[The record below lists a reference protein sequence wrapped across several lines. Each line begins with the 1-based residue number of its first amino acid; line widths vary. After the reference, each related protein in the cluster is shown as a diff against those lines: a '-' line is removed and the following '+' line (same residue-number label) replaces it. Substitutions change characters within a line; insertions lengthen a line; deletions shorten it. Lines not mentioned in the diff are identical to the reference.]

1 VKLNYKNTVLI
12 GFAFFSICAFWQLYD
27 SLIPLMLKNAFSLGD
42 TVSGLIMASDNILA
56 LFLLPFFGTLSDR
69 THTRIGRRMPFILGG
84 TLVAAAAMLLL
95 PMAESMR
102 HFGFFTAALFLTL
115 TAMGTY
121 RSPAVALMPDI
132 TPKPL
137 RSRANAVIN
146 LMGAIGGIVSLLLI
160 RLFLKS
166 GSSSEHALLFGT
178 VAAVMLISA
187 AILFF
192 TVNENKLAEALS
204 DKEPDQAESIGK
216 ASSDKDDKLPPAVK
230 KSLFFL
236 LSSVALWYMAYNAVT
251 TAFSKYAQSYLGLAD
266 GSFADPLMI
275 AMATAIVTYIPAGA
289 LASRF
294 GRKKCI
300 LAGVLLMILPFS
312 AMIFVRTY
320 SNILIP
326 FFLLVGIGWAII
338 NVNSYPMAVEL
349 ASGNK
354 TGKYTGYYYTFS
366 MAAQIITPV
375 LSGFFL
381 EHVGYHTLF
390 PYAALF
396 MALAFCTMLFVKHG
410 ANREIPAPADQTET

>member
-1 VKLNYKNTVLI
+1 MKLNYRNTVLI

-42 TVSGLIMASDNILA
+42 TLSGAIMASDNVLA
-56 LFLLPFFGTLSDR
+56 LFLLPFFGSLSDR
-69 THTRIGRRMPFILGG
+69 TRTRIGRRMPFILAG
-84 TLVAAAAMLLL
+84 TLIAAISMILL
-95 PMAESMR
+95 PIAEGMKS
-102 HFGFFTAALFLTL
+102 FAFFTTALFITL
-115 TAMGTY
+115 TAMGVY

-146 LMGAIGGIVSLLLI
+146 LMGAVGGIVSLLLI
-160 RLFLKS
+160 RLLLKNGNPS
-166 GSSSEHALLFGT
+166 DHLLLFGI
-178 VAAVMLISA
+178 VAGVMLLSV
-187 AILFF
+187 AILLF
-192 TVNENKLAEALS
+192 TVNENRLSAGIDDSGEA
-204 DKEPDQAESIGK
+204 DKKKTA
-216 ASSDKDDKLPPAVK
+216 DKNDDKLPPEVK
-230 KSLFFL
+230 RSLFL
-236 LSSVALWYMAYNAVT
+236 LLASVSLWYMAYNAVT
-251 TAFSKYAQSYLGLAD
+251 TAFSKYAQSYLGLSD

-275 AMATAIVTYIPAGA
+275 AMGMAIVTYIPAGA

-300 LAGVLLMILPFS
+300 LAGVLLMILPFT
-312 AMIFVRTY
+312 AMIFIRTY
-320 SNILIP
+320 SPVLIP
-326 FFLLVGIGWAII
+326 FFLLVGIGWAVI

-390 PYAALF
+390 PYAAIF

-410 ANREIPAPADQTET
+410 DNREIKTDEKEPA